1 MSEFQITYSAEKV
14 FVHHWPKDSPIWD
27 NSLQKKLD
35 DCINKNSNFKK
46 IIVNSNTIVIENFK
60 FTNLKKIGVSE
71 VFGPGT
77 NILEATYK
85 VLNLIKYGK
94 KTNI

>member
-60 FTNLKKIGVSE
+60 FTNLKK
-71 VFGPGT
+71 
-77 NILEATYK
+77 LEYLYHFLK
-85 VLNLIKYGK
+85 MNVR
-94 KTNI
+94 